1 MPLTN
6 HLKVKS
12 SPIRAFLRN
21 QFPST
26 RTFLRDPRKQLREAY
41 TIRPNTDVPWSTIG
55 MALDYR
61 IRYYFAVTPH
71 EELAAYRGA
80 LLLGA
85 LRPTHTTGEI
95 PSNDIIPMASEYRS
109 FFSQLDALTRGDLP
123 VARRLPAA
131 EENELNRHCIVLA
144 LMEVVYRTGRLDG
157 ALAMG
162 DFCDAESLIGLAE
175 SHWVDDLRELSW
187 EFYDRFHHLLSLPH
201 VLNPTLDGSGDVGG
215 ADADMIIDGVLID
228 IKTTVGTKIVAD
240 WIWQLLGYVL
250 LDYSD
255 HHHISG
261 VGLYMARQGQ
271 LIQWDLDEVIRGLC
285 AEEPLSIEELR
296 THFRELIKGL

>member
-6 HLKVKS
+6 HLRDKG
-12 SPIRAFLRN
+12 SPIRAFLRH
-21 QFPST
+21 QFPKT
-26 RTFLRDPRKQLREAY
+26 RTFLRNPRKQLREAF
-41 TIRPNTDVPWSTIG
+41 TITPNTDVPWSTIG

-71 EELAAYRGA
+71 EELAAHQ
-80 LLLGA
+80 GA
-85 LRPTHTTGEI
+85 LRLSHSKWQN
-95 PSNDIIPMASEYRS
+95 SNDILPIASEYRS
-109 FFSQLDALTRGDLP
+109 FFSQLDALTRDGLP
-123 VARRLPAA
+123 VAKRLPAA

-144 LMEVVYRTGRLDG
+144 LMEEVYRTGRLDG

-162 DFCDAESLIGLAE
+162 DFCDAESLVGLAE

-201 VLNPTLDGSGDVGG
+201 VLNPTFDGSGDVGG

-228 IKTTVGTKIVAD
+228 IKTTVGTKIIAD

-261 VGLYMARQGQ
+261 FGLYMARQGQ
-271 LIQWDLDEVIRGLC
+271 FFKWDLDEAIRGLC
-285 AEEPLSIEELR
+285 AEEPPSIEELR
-296 THFRELIKGL
+296 THLQELVQRL